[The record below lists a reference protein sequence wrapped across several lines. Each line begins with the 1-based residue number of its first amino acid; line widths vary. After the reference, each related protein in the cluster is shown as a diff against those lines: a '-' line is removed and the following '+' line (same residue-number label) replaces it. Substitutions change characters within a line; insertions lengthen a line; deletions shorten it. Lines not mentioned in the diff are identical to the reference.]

1 MMNVFI
7 FIVSFLIILSK
18 YLDCYTTSIQITS
31 ISQEKNPL
39 AKRIMK
45 RFGIYTTI
53 WGILAFSITIVIL
66 SVWFLFAYYDT
77 TIYKTLFIIIGL
89 LVSTAQFSVAH
100 TNKTKR
106 LNIFT
111 KLLLKVY

>member
-1 MMNVFI
+1 MKI
-7 FIVSFLIILSK
+7 CIYIVSFLIILSK
-18 YLDCYTTSIQITS
+18 YLDCYTTSIQIKS
-31 ISQEKNPL
+31 ISQERNPL

-45 RFGIYTTI
+45 HFGVHTTI
-53 WGILAFSITIVIL
+53 WVIFVLSIIIVSV
-66 SVWFLFAYYDT
+66 SVWLLFTYYDS

-89 LVSTAQFSVAH
+89 LVSIAQFAVAH

>member
-1 MMNVFI
+1 MKI
-7 FIVSFLIILSK
+7 CIYIVSFLIILSK

-31 ISQEKNPL
+31 ISQERNPL
-39 AKRIMK
+39 AKRVMK
-45 RFGIYTTI
+45 QFGVHTTI
-53 WGILAFSITIVIL
+53 WGIFVLSIFIV
-66 SVWFLFAYYDT
+66 SVTVWLLFTYYYT

-89 LVSTAQFSVAH
+89 LVSIAQVAVAH

-111 KLLLKVY
+111 KFLLKVY